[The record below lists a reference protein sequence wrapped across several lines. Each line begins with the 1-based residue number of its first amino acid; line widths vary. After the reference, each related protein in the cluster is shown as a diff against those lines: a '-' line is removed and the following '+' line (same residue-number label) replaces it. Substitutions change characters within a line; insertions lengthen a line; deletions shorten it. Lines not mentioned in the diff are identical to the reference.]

1 MRTYLSIAEIIVAVV
16 LIISVL
22 TQVKG
27 SGGGVFGSGQS
38 TFRTRRGVERIMFQF
53 TLVLGG
59 IFVLL
64 SIASLLVG

>member
-27 SGGGVFGSGQS
+27 AGGGVFGSGQS